1 MAPGGLLAPVKAR
14 LGDRYGVVAG
24 TVTALGVVLFLF
36 VIGQREAIVL
46 GVIAG
51 ASYGLLGLGLV
62 LVYKSSGVFNF
73 AQGEFG
79 TVAVF
84 VLYLATT
91 QGVPYVFAA
100 LLALVVAGFLG
111 LLTERAVI
119 RPLASAPRVTLLVA
133 TAGVALLCI
142 GIEFWIGRPEPRQVA
157 PALAEQQRVS
167 VFGIFIS
174 DQRLLIFAAI
184 AVIAAALAYF
194 FSRTNLG
201 LAVLAASQ
209 EPTATN
215 LVGISVGRI
224 STLVWVMAAVLGGVA
239 GVLTAPLFGFA
250 PAFLTSTALV
260 PAFTAAVIGG
270 FTSLPGAFLGG
281 VIVGIAQS
289 VASSLEL
296 FEDVPGPQ
304 TASLFVLLVIILLV
318 RPQGLLGGKR

>member
-1 MAPGGLLAPVKAR
+1 MAPGDLLTPVKAR

-24 TVTALGVVLFLF
+24 TAVAALIVALLFA
-36 VIGQREAIVL
+36 IGQSQAIVL
-46 GVIAG
+46 GLIAG

-84 VLYLATT
+84 ALYLATT
-91 QGVPYVFAA
+91 QGIPYILSA
-100 LLALVVAGFLG
+100 LIALVVAGLLG

-142 GIEFWIGRPEPRQVA
+142 GLEFWIGRPEPRQVA
-157 PALAEQQRVS
+157 PALAETQRVA

-215 LVGISVGRI
+215 LVGISVSRI

-239 GVLTAPLFGFA
+239 GVLTAPVFGFA

-270 FTSLPGAFLGG
+270 FVSLPGAFLGG
-281 VIVGIAQS
+281 VIVGVAQS
-289 VASSLEL
+289 LASSLEL

-318 RPQGLLGGKR
+318 RPQGLLGGRK

>member
-1 MAPGGLLAPVKAR
+1 MAPGDLLAPVKAR
-14 LGDRYGVVAG
+14 LGDRYGAIAG
-24 TVTALGVVLFLF
+24 TASGLAIVVLLLAF
-36 VIGQREAIVL
+36 GQSQALVL
-46 GVIAG
+46 GLIAG

-84 VLYLATT
+84 ALYLATT
-91 QGVPYVFAA
+91 QGIPYVFSA
-100 LLALVVAGFLG
+100 LIALVVAGLLG
-111 LLTERAVI
+111 LATERAVI
-119 RPLASAPRVTLLVA
+119 RPLAGAPRVTLLVA

-142 GIEFWIGRPEPRQVA
+142 GVEFWIGRPEPRQVA
-157 PALAEQQRVS
+157 PALAETQRVS

-215 LVGISVGRI
+215 LVGISVARI

-281 VIVGIAQS
+281 VIVGIVQS
-289 VASSLEL
+289 LASSLEL

-318 RPQGLLGGKR
+318 RPQGLLGGKK